1 MKEDHYEKL
10 KHVVE
15 KHNIKKRHERI
26 LSKHPAVIK
35 MLEKVPKKSNSKFTQ
50 QWMIEE
56 LIEILDTLKGGFEE
70 LSIDP
75 YDFIELTNLVE
86 TEMLTRIKAKTIL
99 KKFIPKSFPVQKYLE
114 RK

>member
-35 MLEKVPKKSNSKFTQ
+35 MLEKVPKK
-50 QWMIEE
+50 
-56 LIEILDTLKGGFEE
+56 
-70 LSIDP
+70 
-75 YDFIELTNLVE
+75 
-86 TEMLTRIKAKTIL
+86 
-99 KKFIPKSFPVQKYLE
+99 
-114 RK
+114 